1 MNDDPGNA
9 DPKTDSKTV
18 EPKKG
23 LRAFLDRW
31 GGPLVVL
38 AMLVALG
45 VDYRTGLSLGF
56 WWIAILMA
64 AWFLYAFTN
73 IFPGEGWE
81 TRTKGNGVVWERRS
95 AMVSFSYVFA
105 IFILLSPLWGRP
117 LFERP
122 SQDRNEANFPIVLV
136 RGCAEPSKD
145 DPEVKPARVD
155 PKSIPKEVR
164 CDTDTDQWLINI
176 GGTIVKAGQP
186 PASEKPGAGE
196 QREVAKKKPDKAEV
210 EVKSAAMTLARIR
223 GGLVVPLYFV
233 IVALMGGAVS
243 LLRRVPEIQRRSE
256 HDYVGTEKEPRLSPG
271 EVRERLGFQI
281 IQFISAPLIAVTAY
295 HAIGPESRTASVAL
309 GFSSGFASETI
320 LLMIRGIVEG
330 IKPQSVTQQ
339 AAKGTL
345 SGSVVAQATKLPV
358 PYTALSIMGQQAL
371 KTKSDANGLFV
382 IHDIPVG
389 EQIVEATL
397 NNQSAKIKVTITAG
411 KTTVCRVELS

>member
-1 MNDDPGNA
+1 M
-9 DPKTDSKTV
+9 TD
-18 EPKKG
+18 EPKKAESKKG
-23 LRAFLDRW
+23 LWAFMDQW
-31 GGPLVVL
+31 GASLAVL

-45 VDYRTGLSLGF
+45 VDYWTGWTLGY
-56 WWIAILMA
+56 WWIAVLLA

-73 IFPGEGWE
+73 IFPGEDWE
-81 TRTKGNGVVWERRS
+81 TRTNNQGVVWERRS
-95 AMVSFSYVFA
+95 SMVSFSYVFA
-105 IFILLSPLWGRP
+105 IFILLSPLW
-117 LFERP
+117 
-122 SQDRNEANFPIVLV
+122 SQALVGGGPPEQNAANFPVALV
-136 RGCAEPSKD
+136 RGCAEPSKE

-176 GGTIVKAGQP
+176 GGTIVDGVKPSA
-186 PASEKPGAGE
+186 PASPSAGE
-196 QREVAKKKPDKAEV
+196 KRAEAKKKPDKTEAD
-210 EVKSAAMTLARIR
+210 VKSAAIFTPVHIR

-256 HDYVGTEKEPRLSPG
+256 HDYVGTEKEPKLSPG

-281 IQFISAPLIAVTAY
+281 IQFISAPLIAVAAY

-309 GFSSGFASETI
+309 AFTSGFASESI

-339 AAKGTL
+339 AAKGTV
-345 SGSVVAQATKLPV
+345 SGTVVAQATKLPISAV
-358 PYTALSIMGQQAL
+358 ELSIIGQQTL

-382 IHDIPVG
+382 IHDIPAG
-389 EQIVEATL
+389 EQVIEASL
-397 NNQSAKIKVTITAG
+397 NNQNAKIKVTINAG
-411 KTTVCRVELS
+411 KTTVCRVELA

>member
-1 MNDDPGNA
+1 V
-9 DPKTDSKTV
+9 T
-18 EPKKG
+18 
-23 LRAFLDRW
+23 RARTFLDKS
-31 GGPLVVL
+31 GGPLAVL
-38 AMLVALG
+38 AILLALVL
-45 VDYRTGLSLGF
+45 DYWTGWKLGF
-56 WWIAILMA
+56 WWIAIFLT

-73 IFPGEGWE
+73 IFPGEDWE
-81 TRTKGNGVVWERRS
+81 TRTKNHGVVWERRS
-95 AMVSFSYVFA
+95 SMVSFSYVFA
-105 IFILLSPLWGRP
+105 IFILLSPLW
-117 LFERP
+117 
-122 SQDRNEANFPIVLV
+122 SQALVGGGSPEQNVANFPIALV
-136 RGCAEPSKD
+136 RGCAEPSKE
-145 DPEVKPARVD
+145 DPDVKPARVD

-176 GGTIVKAGQP
+176 GGTVVKAEQP
-186 PASEKPGAGE
+186 PAPAKPGAGE
-196 QREVAKKKPDKAEV
+196 QRDAAKKKPDKAEV
-210 EVKSAAMTLARIR
+210 EVKSAAMAPARIR

-256 HDYVGTEKEPRLSPG
+256 HDYVGTEKEPQLSPG

-309 GFSSGFASETI
+309 AFTSGFASESI
-320 LLMIRGIVEG
+320 LLMIRGIVDG

-339 AAKGTL
+339 AAKGTV
-345 SGSVVAQATKLPV
+345 SGAVVAQATKLPLSDA
-358 PYTALSIMGQQAL
+358 ALSIMGQQAL

-389 EQIVEATL
+389 EQIIEASL
-397 NNQSAKIKVTITAG
+397 NNQNAKIKVTINAG